1 MSSARSWPAANTPCA
16 DEARAIGLNRPDS
29 HVGDP
34 RLALAL
40 AIAHEAGR
48 HALASAGREA
58 FTWKRPGERVT
69 VTDTALQSS
78 LLAAVRARFPGDG
91 ILAEEDEVA
100 AGLDSE
106 FVWIVDPL
114 DGTNNFALGVPCFT
128 VSLGVFRRGMPYAG
142 VVHDPNTHFTAW
154 AVRDQGA
161 WLEDRR
167 LVVRGQPLTEASNV
181 SARVPLDPALAPVV
195 IGWLERHK
203 FRAFGSVAL
212 HLAYAA
218 LGAIDVVLDHR
229 AALWDLAGGAC
240 VLQEAGGIVTDPR
253 GGALFPY
260 DLPAYRG
267 GPIPFLAGNPVA
279 HAEAASACRSQ
290 PA

>member
-1 MSSARSWPAANTPCA
+1 VTAA
-16 DEARAIGLNRPDS
+16 
-29 HVGDP
+29 
-34 RLALAL
+34 
-40 AIAHEAGR
+40 
-48 HALASAGREA
+48 
-58 FTWKRPGERVT
+58 
-69 VTDTALQSS
+69 DTALQSS

-106 FVWIVDPL
+106 FVWILDPL

-142 VVHDPNTHFTAW
+142 VVHDPNTGFSAW

-161 WLEDRR
+161 WLADRR

-229 AALWDLAGGAC
+229 AALWDLAAGAC

-253 GGALFPY
+253 GGPLFPY

-267 GPIPFLAGNPVA
+267 GPVPFLAGNPVA

>member
-1 MSSARSWPAANTPCA
+1 
-16 DEARAIGLNRPDS
+16 
-29 HVGDP
+29 V
-34 RLALAL
+34 
-40 AIAHEAGR
+40 
-48 HALASAGREA
+48 A

-69 VTDTALQSS
+69 ATDTALQSRV
-78 LLAAVRARFPGDG
+78 LAAVRARFSADG
-91 ILAEEDEVA
+91 TLAEEGEVSV
-100 AGLDSE
+100 GLDRE
-106 FVWIVDPL
+106 FVWILDPL
-114 DGTNNFALGVPCFT
+114 DGTNNYALGIPCFS
-128 VSLGVFRRGMPYAG
+128 VSLGVFRHGTPYAG
-142 VVHDPNTHFTAW
+142 VVHDPNTGFTVW

-161 WLEDRR
+161 WLAGRR

-181 SARVPLDPALAPVV
+181 SARIPLDPALAPVV

-240 VLQEAGGIVTDPR
+240 VLQEAGGVMTDPR
-253 GGALFPY
+253 GGSLFPFE
-260 DLPAYRG
+260 LAAYRG
-267 GPIPFLAGNPVA
+267 GSVPFLAGNPVA
-279 HAEAASACRSQ
+279 HATAVAACRSH